1 MPRLAAFFAVVL
13 TLLLVA
19 RSAAAQ
25 APNPDDPVPPGAKS
39 TILPL
44 KATVEPLKPTILP
57 LKATVL
63 EIRSACGALKAR
75 VGGVQGALKD
85 LGATIRGRELRI
97 KLAAA
102 VTLDFDSWQLRP

>member
-44 KATVEPLKPTILP
+44 KATVEPLKPTMLP

-63 EIRSACGALKAR
+63 EIRGAGNLL
-75 VGGVQGALKD
+75 GGERTRPPIKD
-85 LGATIRGRELRI
+85 SE
-97 KLAAA
+97 
-102 VTLDFDSWQLRP
+102 